1 MRELLKVWKR
11 REPVRIRGA
20 AWLLPA
26 ALLFAVQGVAA
37 QAPKKYVM
45 PDGSTVYSDKPVPG
59 GKLMGEVAVPPPL
72 DRAAVEAA
80 RKREAERATQA
91 DKMVEERL
99 KGRTEERNRIEE
111 ATAKLEQARR
121 QLDAGRA
128 PKPGERIGT
137 AGGGSRFTDEYVAR
151 QRLNEQ
157 AVKQAEE
164 ALQKARGR

>member
-1 MRELLKVWKR
+1 MKGSSKVWKR
-11 REPVRIRGA
+11 REAVRIRGA
-20 AWLLPA
+20 GWFLAV
-26 ALLFAVQGVAA
+26 ALVFAVQGVAA

-59 GKLMGEVAVPPPL
+59 GKLVGEVAVPPLL
-72 DRAAVEAA
+72 DRAAVEAT

-91 DKMVEERL
+91 DKLVGERL
-99 KGRTEERNRIEE
+99 KGQAQDRKRIEE
-111 ATAKLEQARR
+111 ATARLEQARR
-121 QLDAGRA
+121 QLEAGRA

-164 ALQKARGR
+164 ELQKARGR